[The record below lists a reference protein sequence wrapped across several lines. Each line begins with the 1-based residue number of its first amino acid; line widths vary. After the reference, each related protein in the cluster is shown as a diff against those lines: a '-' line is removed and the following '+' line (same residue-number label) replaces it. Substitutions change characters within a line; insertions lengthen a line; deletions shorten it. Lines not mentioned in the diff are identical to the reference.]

1 MTEKEKARQGMLT
14 MRTTIQTKMI
24 KKTGN
29 MRKVISVM
37 ALLLMSTMGYADSL
51 ERFINKYK
59 EKEGAVYMVFN
70 KDWHFNDAS
79 EGMEVSMGAQRF
91 VSGTLAL
98 MGVEE
103 MVSLRLDS
111 CTEAVR
117 GRFSDRVYDAV
128 PEDYALVSENSSRHV
143 YMSNSD
149 EEYAYMLIVNNE
161 RPSLALFYVT
171 SAFARAIMNDEG
183 TGIDMEK
190 FERYMERI
198 FRGLEESLQGTGERV
213 RDGLERLEKRIRER
227 ADEWEREYGKSGTD
241 MLDCQF

>member
-1 MTEKEKARQGMLT
+1 
-14 MRTTIQTKMI
+14 
-24 KKTGN
+24 
-29 MRKVISVM
+29 M

-111 CTEAVR
+111 CTEAVLY
-117 GRFSDRVYDAV
+117 GTFSYD
-128 PEDYALVSENSSRHV
+128 
-143 YMSNSD
+143 
-149 EEYAYMLIVNNE
+149 
-161 RPSLALFYVT
+161 
-171 SAFARAIMNDEG
+171 
-183 TGIDMEK
+183 
-190 FERYMERI
+190 
-198 FRGLEESLQGTGERV
+198 SLQCFR
-213 RDGLERLEKRIRER
+213 
-227 ADEWEREYGKSGTD
+227 
-241 MLDCQF
+241 MLCSVDK